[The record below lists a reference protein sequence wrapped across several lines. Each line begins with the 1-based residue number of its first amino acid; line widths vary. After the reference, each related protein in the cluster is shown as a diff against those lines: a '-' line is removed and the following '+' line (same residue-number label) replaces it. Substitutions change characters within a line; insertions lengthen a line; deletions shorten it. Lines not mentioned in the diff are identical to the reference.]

1 MTAAF
6 AVGGLEQGLLYGIMV
21 VGVFISYRILTIPDL
36 TVDGSFTLGGAV
48 VAAGLVA
55 GLPPWAAMALAW
67 AAGFAAGAVSG
78 VLHARFGMAPL
89 LAGILT
95 MTGLYSVNL
104 RIMGRANVPLLMV
117 ETAVSRARER
127 FAAPADLPGGI
138 GTLVLGSCFALAVV
152 LAVAWFLSTE
162 TGLALRALGDNEQ
175 MAKAAAV
182 DTGSLKILGLGL
194 SNAIVAL
201 SGSLV
206 AQYQGFSDVGMGLGT
221 IVAGLASV
229 IIGEAAVRRG
239 GVMRGLV
246 ACVAGS
252 AAYRFAVALVLRAG
266 LAPSDLKLFTALL
279 VGLAMIVPQNMAS
292 ARKLAA
298 LARR

>member
-1 MTAAF
+1 MAAAF
-6 AVGGLEQGLLYGIMV
+6 VIGALEQGFLYGIMV
-21 VGVFISYRILTIPDL
+21 AGVYVSYRILNIPDL
-36 TVDGSFTLGGAV
+36 TVDGSFALGGAV
-48 VAAGLVA
+48 LAAGLMA

-67 AAGFAAGAVSG
+67 AAGFLAGAVSG
-78 VLHARFGMAPL
+78 ILHARFGMAPL

-117 ETAVSRARER
+117 ETAVSRAREA
-127 FAAPADLPGGI
+127 FGALVDLPGGI
-138 GTLVLGSCFALAVV
+138 GALVLGFGFMLAAV
-152 LAVAWFLSTE
+152 LALAWFLSTE
-162 TGLALRALGDNEQ
+162 VGLALRALGDNEQ
-175 MAKAAAV
+175 MARAAAV

-229 IIGEAAVRRG
+229 IVGEAVVRRG

-252 AAYRFAVALVLRAG
+252 VIYRLAIALVLRVG

-279 VGLAMIVPQNMAS
+279 VGLSMVLPEIAAS
-292 ARKLAA
+292 
-298 LARR
+298 RRPAITVRR

>member
-1 MTAAF
+1 MAAAF
-6 AVGGLEQGLLYGIMV
+6 VVSALEQGLLYGIMV
-21 VGVFISYRILTIPDL
+21 AGVYVSYRILNIPDL
-36 TVDGSFTLGGAV
+36 TVDGSFALGGAV
-48 VAAGLVA
+48 LAAGLTG

-117 ETAVSRARER
+117 ETAVSRAREA
-127 FAAPADLPGGI
+127 FAAHTDLPGGI
-138 GTLVLGSCFALAVV
+138 GALVLGSGFMLAVV
-152 LAVAWFLSTE
+152 LALAWFLSTE
-162 TGLALRALGDNEQ
+162 IGLALRALGDNEQ
-175 MAKAAAV
+175 MARAAAV

-229 IIGEAAVRRG
+229 IVGEAVVRESS
-239 GVMRGLV
+239 VMGGLV

-252 AAYRFAVALVLRAG
+252 AIYRFAIALVLRAG

-279 VGLAMIVPQNMAS
+279 VGLAMVLPQVAAS
-292 ARKLAA
+292 RKPAVW
-298 LARR
+298 ARR